1 MNFST
6 KKNSSPWRIY
16 VAHGRI
22 HVVLHLTCLNVILNT
37 LLSCGNVCISG
48 FRCRPS
54 VTTNTCYKYIQSPL
68 LMPLPES
75 VLFSLL
81 EIVLMPL
88 LESVLFSLLEIVLI
102 PLVASVLI
110 PLLEIVLIPLVAS
123 VLISLL
129 EIVLIPLV
137 ASVFVPD
144 LLVSVGLRVVPVM
157 LVVIAEGSG
166 HGRPGITGWF
176 SLFKKL
182 QENSNAPIRWP
193 AFSHILLVCMNSWAS
208 KANDVGTTM
217 ATEDKTKTTVH

>member
-1 MNFST
+1 MYKELF
-6 KKNSSPWRIY
+6 KKHLFSSPWRIY

-22 HVVLHLTCLNVILNT
+22 HVILHLTCLHVILNI
-37 LLSCGNVCISG
+37 LHMCVNVCISG

-54 VTTNTCYKYIQSPL
+54 VTTNTCYNYLQSPL

-123 VLISLL
+123 VLI
-129 EIVLIPLV
+129 PLV
-137 ASVFVPD
+137 ASVFVPA

-208 KANDVGTTM
+208 KANDFGTTM